1 MKDDVYDALRETIKA
16 IGGFASAGK
25 RLRPELHAD
34 AAERW
39 LLDAVNR
46 GRAQKLSPE
55 QFLVIAT
62 WGREAGCHALM
73 NYITADTGYEQT
85 KPKVY
90 AEQVNDGWGDVALAK
105 LTIYARTHA
114 QFTSYDFRQAY
125 TGPEPPTPKA
135 FGPAFLKAAKQ
146 GVIQR
151 VGYQP
156 HPERHCSPTPV
167 WRSLICA
174 EAA

>member
-1 MKDDVYDALRETIKA
+1 MNAQAIFDFDPARRE
-16 IGGFASAGK
+16 
-25 RLRPELHAD
+25 R
-34 AAERW
+34 
-39 LLDAVNR
+39 
-46 GRAQKLSPE
+46 
-55 QFLVIAT
+55 
-62 WGREAGCHALM
+62 
-73 NYITADTGYEQT
+73 DTGMAT
-85 KPKVY
+85 ALAH

>member
-1 MKDDVYDALRETIKA
+1 MSAQLSIDYESARRERDAGMSRAL
-16 IGGFASAGK
+16 S
-25 RLRPELHAD
+25 H
-34 AAERW
+34 AER
-39 LLDAVNR
+39 
-46 GRAQKLSPE
+46 
-55 QFLVIAT
+55 
-62 WGREAGCHALM
+62 
-73 NYITADTGYEQT
+73 
-85 KPKVY
+85 
-90 AEQVNDGWGDVALAK
+90 VNDGWSDVALAK

-125 TGPEPPTPKA
+125 TGPESPTPKA
-135 FGPAFLKAAKQ
+135 FGPVFLKAAKQ

-156 HPERHCSPTPV
+156 HPERHCSPTPA